1 MSLKITG
8 GDLKGRNLRSLPSCK
23 ARPTTSM
30 LRQALFN
37 ILQNQIEGSLF
48 LDLFAGSGIMGI
60 EALSR
65 GARGAVFVEKEL
77 KTAKKIVENLK
88 ELKLEDQGKVICRPV
103 LKALGS
109 INIDGFYNV
118 TLKGEEKEN
127 KKNKAK
133 VTESEEVEKSK
144 VGKEG
149 FDLVYADAPYSFFEK
164 KDEGFLFLEGL
175 LQALKTNKLINE
187 QGIAF
192 IEAPAAFKK
201 HLVGFELSGWE
212 LKELRQYGS
221 SLLAIFNS

>member
-8 GDLKGRNLRSLPSCK
+8 GRLKGRKLLSLPHCK

-37 ILQNQIEGSLF
+37 ILQNQIEGALF

-65 GARGAVFVEKEL
+65 GAKSVIFVEKERAV
-77 KTAKKIVENLK
+77 AKKIEENLK
-88 ELKLEDQGKVICRPV
+88 ELDLSEKGQVICRPV
-103 LKALGS
+103 LKALS
-109 INIDGFYNV
+109 LINA
-118 TLKGEEKEN
+118 EKI
-127 KKNKAK
+127 K
-133 VTESEEVEKSK
+133 VKDSEK
-144 VGKEG
+144 GKEQKA

-164 KDEGFLFLEGL
+164 KDEGFLFVKEL
-175 LQALKTNKLINE
+175 LSALKTESLIKE
-187 QGIAF
+187 QGIVF
-192 IEAPAAFKK
+192 IEAPASFKK
-201 HLVGFELSGWE
+201 HLNDFEIIDWE